1 MSETVVCPFC
11 AGSIGAGAA
20 ECPACH
26 RSLEN
31 KNPRGALPV
40 GTVLAGRYTLGEF
53 VYADGEG
60 ILYRGVENNGG
71 VHVTIKEYLP
81 VTLSADRSEDGALRP
96 KAGSEVL
103 FKTTRMDFADLYRAI
118 MRVTPAT
125 GLEAV
130 LDVVEANN
138 TVYAVMENPGGIPLS
153 KYLDTVGGVME
164 PAAARSMLQ
173 PVFEGVAAMHTAG
186 LVHRGISPENI
197 RVLENGRARLTGYA
211 TIGLRTAGCGLRAQL
226 YEGYSAPEQYSS
238 AEFEGRYTDEYGLA
252 AVFYRMVCG
261 RAPVPAG
268 QRLVADSNPAAR
280 TIEPN
285 VPSYLSHV
293 LERGLQLKPADRI
306 QTVPELFSSLSSP
319 DAARTVLEGGRQGAA
334 QDNGESKPR
343 RSFAGIAA
351 GLLILAAVLALLLLW
366 FGLRGGFGGEADAS
380 SAASTAATPEP
391 ETMPDFRGLTYAQ
404 VQDNQSYSGRFLFY
418 ITEQYSNDQPV
429 GVILEQTPEANT
441 LITGDAITVDLVVSK
456 GPELVPMPNIIG
468 FTQAG
473 AEEELNKAGL
483 KGSFYMIN
491 NDGSYASGCVV
502 KCDTEPGEELKA
514 GSTVAVYIAADRDV
528 VVQPTPEPS
537 AAPSPSAIPLL
548 PTPEIEEDLD

>member
-1 MSETVVCPFC
+1 MSEPVVCPFC
-11 AGSIGAGAA
+11 AGSIEAGVA

-31 KNPRGALPV
+31 RNPRGALPV

-81 VTLSADRSEDGALRP
+81 VTLSADRSPDGALRP

-153 KYLDTVGGVME
+153 KYLETMGGVMD
-164 PAAARSMLQ
+164 PAEARSMLQ

-268 QRLVADSNPAAR
+268 QRLVADSNPPAR
-280 TIEPN
+280 TIEPT
-285 VPSYLSHV
+285 VPSYLSRV
-293 LERGLQLKPADRI
+293 LERGLLLKPADRI
-306 QTVPELFSSLSSP
+306 QTVSELFSGLSSP
-319 DAARTVLEGGRQGAA
+319 DAARSILESDRQTGGRPAEEGTARRQM
-334 QDNGESKPR
+334 NGVV
-343 RSFAGIAA
+343 A
-351 GLLILAAVLALLLLW
+351 GLLLLTAVLALLLIW
-366 FGLRGGFGGEADAS
+366 FGLGRRHGGEADS
-380 SAASTAATPEP
+380 QSAASTAATPEP
-391 ETMPDFRGLTYAQ
+391 EKMPDFRGLTYSQ
-404 VQDNQSYSGRFLFY
+404 VLDNQSYSGRFLFY

-429 GVILEQTPEANT
+429 GVILEQTPEAGA
-441 LITGDAITVDLVVSK
+441 LITGEAVNVDLVVSK

-473 AEEELNKAGL
+473 AEEELRKAGL
-483 KGSFYMIN
+483 NGSFYMMN

-502 KCDTEPGEELKA
+502 KCDAEPGDQLKA

-528 VVQPTPEPS
+528 VVQATPEPS
-537 AAPSPSAIPLL
+537 PTPDTPAPSA
-548 PTPEIEEDLD
+548 TPGVEEDLN